1 MTWISRS
8 HFHFK
13 FEITHGHVFICFFAP
28 DWWCLFIFLLFMFAP
43 DLLSTTY
50 SFRPL
55 THLPSSPV
63 LLFTV
68 CVIFICH
75 ISPGPGSPGRGHL
88 LNSVSNYAYPFSD
101 WFYKCYHV
109 GSSRSPRFWT
119 NFLCIVKPVLMSVKF
134 LQSFKIR
141 YPKSG
146 HDSNMAAFPRTAT

>member
-1 MTWISRS
+1 
-8 HFHFK
+8 
-13 FEITHGHVFICFFAP
+13 
-28 DWWCLFIFLLFMFAP
+28 MFAP

-119 NFLCIVKPVLMSVKF
+119 NFLCIVKPVLMSGKF

-141 YPKSG
+141 HPKSG
-146 HDSNMAAFPRTAT
+146 HDFQLGGIPQDSDIGNTHMRALSLFLPCVLCDVSPCFRADLPP